1 MRIKAIMAGA
11 GVYLTAM
18 LGFAV
23 AQPAMAAQDIEQ
35 FIGEYVG
42 QTTFTD
48 EGVEYQRDL
57 GVSISQ
63 TKQGFK
69 VIWNTTTHKPSG
81 EIKTKTH
88 DIEFVSTKREN
99 IYSSAMRTNV
109 FGGRT
114 ALDPMEGDPY
124 VWARITDDTL
134 SVYALL
140 VTEEGGYEMQVYDRT
155 LTPDG
160 LDLRFSR
167 IRDGENLRLIEA
179 RLKRR

>member
-1 MRIKAIMAGA
+1 MRIKAVMTGA
-11 GVYLTAM
+11 GVCLTAM

-23 AQPAMAAQDIEQ
+23 TQPAMAAQDIEQ
-35 FIGEYVG
+35 FVGEYVG
-42 QTTFTD
+42 ETTFTD
-48 EGVEYQRDL
+48 GDTEYKRDL
-57 GVSISQ
+57 GVSITK

-69 VIWNTTTHKPSG
+69 IIWKTTTHKPSG
-81 EIKTKTH
+81 EIKAKTYE
-88 DIEFVSTKREN
+88 IEFHSTKREN

-160 LDLRFSR
+160 LDLKFSR
-167 IRDGENLRLIEA
+167 IRDGKNLRLIEA